1 MKKTFLGLLLISAL
15 ILCGLFFVS
24 CGDDYSKAEMC
35 VGKYYAENNADSY
48 VEILSGQ
55 YIRFV
60 NIDFTYIQDGIEE
73 VHSGYFENISI
84 TERFGNDTHK
94 YIPMTDANKNIHF
107 YVDIPDSAFAIRI
120 YYIDESIIELNLGG
134 VKYFLQSEKEV

>member
-1 MKKTFLGLLLISAL
+1 MAILTLAL
-15 ILCGLFFVS
+15 TA
-24 CGDDYSKAEMC
+24 CGDDYSKAEIC
-35 VGKYYAENNADSY
+35 AGKYYAENNADSY

-73 VHSGYFENISI
+73 VSPGYFENISI

-94 YIPMTDANKNIHF
+94 YVPMTDANKNIHF

-120 YYIDESIIELNLGG
+120 YYVDESIIELNVGG
-134 VKYFLQSEKEV
+134 VKYFLQSGKEV